1 MLCGVRIEVMNNTN
15 ETTENGSVTPE
26 VTQADE
32 MRFEVANQIE
42 TLKLASH
49 RMRQSGK
56 TTLARQL
63 EVIADNIR
71 AGLNHVKVI
80 PTTNEVTQC
89 PLNVPPFISSNGEID
104 RIKWAIAAGQNIM
117 LTGDSGCGKTHLA
130 QFACQELNR
139 PFFEIQ
145 GGAGA
150 NFERV
155 IGQDRLDERNGAS
168 ISTWANAILPL
179 AMQTPN
185 ATLYIDEPNSIP
197 TDVLFYLHSAGDDR
211 RTITFADGR
220 QIKAADGFQIIGAM
234 NEGYAGTSLMNAA
247 TRQRFHSTIHCHYL
261 SKAREAKLIAKRT
274 GVDIELAKQLAALGE
289 NLRSLGK
296 TSKQLRTPISTRML
310 LNAAALVKVGAP
322 ILTAAHMT
330 ITEQVPSQ
338 FAAEK
343 KAVSDAVVAYFG
355 GTEQAKTETSTE
367 EE

>member
-1 MLCGVRIEVMNNTN
+1 MNINS
-15 ETTENGSVTPE
+15 ETTENGFVAPE
-26 VTQADE
+26 NATTTDKANE
-32 MRFEVANQIE
+32 IRFAATNDIE

-63 EVIADNIR
+63 ETIADNIR
-71 AGLNHVKVI
+71 AGLNHVSII
-80 PTTNEVTQC
+80 PTTNEVTQK
-89 PLNVPPFISSNGEID
+89 PLDVPQFVPMNGEID
-104 RIKWAIAAGQNIM
+104 RIKWAIAAGQNVM

-130 QFACQELNR
+130 QWVCQELGR

-150 NFERV
+150 SFERI

-168 ISTWANAILPL
+168 VSTWANAILPL

-220 QIKAADGFQIIGAM
+220 QIKAAEGFQIIGAM
-234 NEGYAGTSLMNAA
+234 NEGYSGTALMNAA
-247 TRQRFHSTIHCHYL
+247 TRQRFHSTIQCHYL

-274 GVDIELAKQLAALGE
+274 GIDLELAKQLAALGE

-296 TSKQLRTPISTRML
+296 TNKQLRTPISTRML

-322 ILTAAHMT
+322 VLTAAHMT

-355 GTEQAKTETSTE
+355 GTTEAKIETSIE
-367 EE
+367 E